1 MRRTI
6 AGVRSRLK
14 SAVSLALA
22 GALVCMAGNTEAGK
36 GEIRKQSYFL
46 GPNYNTMPWSDYYG
60 SYQWALQ
67 NNGFFRLVSA
77 GQLAAGDA
85 GAEGG
90 PSEAGSTDVLSVEGI
105 DIHILPAWEKY
116 AAKEGKRP
124 ITVALIDTGVDIRD
138 LKSVV

>member
-46 GPNYNTMPWSDYYG
+46 GPNYNTMP
-60 SYQWALQ
+60 
-67 NNGFFRLVSA
+67 
-77 GQLAAGDA
+77 
-85 GAEGG
+85 
-90 PSEAGSTDVLSVEGI
+90 
-105 DIHILPAWEKY
+105 
-116 AAKEGKRP
+116 
-124 ITVALIDTGVDIRD
+124 
-138 LKSVV
+138 